1 MVPGKQYPV
10 SGYISWL
17 STTKTMIWPKNWVL
31 TEYVAQNYYHLLFLP
46 LGVVLND
53 LRHGI
58 SGLSL
63 MLYNQYIIILYKHN
77 ESTTDIKCWLQA
89 LQLTHGIFKVVL
101 NGLRQAVSGLKLIY
115 ISLLS
120 TSKAIIWQKNW
131 VLREYV
137 D

>member
-31 TEYVAQNYYHLLFLP
+31 TEYVAQNYYFLLFLP

-63 MLYNQYIIILYKHN
+63 MLYNPYIIIFHKHN
-77 ESTTDIKCWLQA
+77 ESTADIKCWLQA
-89 LQLTHGIFKVVL
+89 LQVTHGVFQLVL
-101 NGLRQAVSGLKLIY
+101 NCLRQAVFGLYIY
-115 ISLLS
+115 IRTQYTQDYNLAWKLS
-120 TSKAIIWQKNW
+120 TDKNS
-131 VLREYV
+131 
-137 D
+137 

>member
-1 MVPGKQYPV
+1 
-10 SGYISWL
+10 
-17 STTKTMIWPKNWVL
+17 
-31 TEYVAQNYYHLLFLP
+31 
-46 LGVVLND
+46 
-53 LRHGI
+53 
-58 SGLSL
+58 

-77 ESTTDIKCWLQA
+77 ESTTDIKCWLQE